1 MDLGTALPRSRV
13 ARDRSTLS
21 LPNFAAICLSLDALE

>member
-1 MDLGTALPRSRV
+1 MDLCTIPRSRV

-21 LPNFAAICLSLDALE
+21 LPNFAAIRLSPDPLE